1 MFAAPCNQI
10 EIPEEETSKLPWG
23 TTYGLIIVQTSP
35 FAIDVSIRK
44 VPFEGIRI
52 FAYFELGKTTYAR

>member
-10 EIPEEETSKLPWG
+10 EIPEEKTSKLPWE
-23 TTYGLIIVQTSP
+23 TTYGLMIVQTSP
-35 FAIDVSIRK
+35 LAINLSIGK
-44 VPFEGIRI
+44 MLFESIRI